1 MQRHLERH
9 EVTPP
14 ADCEFFVDHVIN
26 IREIPENLRKSRDKI
41 QRFTKIQAQGV
52 RDSGCV
58 ADPSK
63 RRQSTPIN
71 KFTQRCSIASL
82 V

>member
-14 ADCEFFVDHVIN
+14 ADREFFVDHVIN
-26 IREIPENLRKSRDKI
+26 IREISGKSRDKI

-58 ADPSK
+58 ADPSAK
-63 RRQSTPIN
+63 RDQIPVVVPIE
-71 KFTQRCSIASL
+71 
-82 V
+82 